1 METGKEIPGRRVGR
15 ILAGITLLSL
25 LAEGVLRLF
34 PIAPF
39 CFRAW
44 EAARHERA
52 RRAAFTVNFR
62 FERERSFGDL
72 SNMGN
77 LPGMREFHPERF
89 TADSLGFRNPAVPSP
104 ESPPVAIVL
113 GSSFSGGAGLSDED
127 TISRQLGDRLGDKVY
142 SAAGV
147 DLELDE
153 IRALARRL
161 GMKSGWILCEHT
173 SRDPLPVRPAPG
185 TVAKKHRPSRSD
197 FWSRIGRR
205 LKDSRL
211 QILCGRIYRMFQD
224 DVILPNTHRQNIAV
238 RTLIDGRSMLFLPW
252 VERPPYQEA
261 EIREGVAYWKWMA
274 EELARDDLKLALFLV
289 PDKHLVYAPLLEG
302 DTTAFDEEG
311 RSLSLLE
318 KELAEAGVPVVNPLE
333 ALQKMAAVE
342 LREGRTIY
350 AVDDTHW
357 KASAI
362 QVVADGIVPLLWR

>member
-1 METGKEIPGRRVGR
+1 METGKEIPSRRIGG

-62 FERERSFGDL
+62 FERDRSFGDL

-77 LPGMREFHPERF
+77 LPEMREYHPERF

-104 ESPPVAIVL
+104 DSPPVAIVL

-147 DLELDE
+147 DLELNE

-173 SRDPLPVRPAPG
+173 SRDPLPVRLLPG
-185 TVAKKHRPSRSD
+185 TVAKKRRPSRD
-197 FWSRIGRR
+197 GFWSRLGRR

-211 QILCGRIYRMFQD
+211 EILCGRLYRVFQD
-224 DVILPNTHRQNIAV
+224 DVFLPNAHRQNVAV
-238 RTLIDGRSMLFLPW
+238 RTLIDGQPMLFLPS
-252 VERPPYQEA
+252 VQRTPYKEA
-261 EIREGVAYWKWMA
+261 EIREGVAYWRWMA
-274 EELARDDLKLALFLV
+274 EELARDDLNLALFLV
-289 PDKHLVYAPLLEG
+289 PDKHLVYAPLIRG
-302 DTTAFDEEG
+302 DTRGFEEEAISFKLLG
-311 RSLSLLE
+311 R
-318 KELAEAGVPVVNPLE
+318 ELAAGGVPVCSPLE
-333 ALQKMAAVE
+333 ALQEKAAEE
-342 LREGRTIY
+342 LQKGRTVY

-357 KASAI
+357 KVSAI
-362 QVVADGIVPLLWR
+362 QVVADGIVPLLKR